1 MGFAQGVSGLNAA
14 AGNLDV
20 IGNNIAN
27 SGTVGFKAASA
38 QFADV
43 YAGSRIGLGTEVSA
57 VQQSFS
63 AGAVQSSSR
72 DLDVAIV
79 NGSGFFRL
87 ASPGGEVAYSRNGQF
102 NMDRNGAIVNA
113 AGLQLTGYAMGANG
127 TVAGGSP
134 APIFLPTASMPPQ
147 ATGQVAAQFNLDSRS
162 QPGAL
167 QTPFDPG
174 NSSTY
179 HYANALTVYD
189 SLGNAHEFS
198 TFFAKTADNAWD
210 VYATA
215 DGQLLD
221 ATGSMA
227 PGGSAPV
234 PLGALSFST
243 EGLMLTPAGGTLS
256 VAGLNFGNG
265 SSDLTFEVDLRGST
279 QFGNTSDVKKLTQ
292 DGYTSGQLVSYA
304 INQDGTITGK
314 YSNEQANTLAQ
325 IVLSSFVNPNGLQ
338 PRGDNLWV
346 ETAASGQPLT
356 GAPGSGSRLGAL
368 QAGALEASNV
378 DLTAELVNLIIAQRT
393 YQANAQTVKT
403 QDQVM
408 QTLVNMR

>member
-1 MGFAQGVSGLNAA
+1 MGFAQGVSGLNSAA
-14 AGNLDV
+14 SNLDV

-27 SGTVGFKAASA
+27 SGTVGFKSASA

-43 YAGSRIGLGTEVSA
+43 YAGSRIGLGTQVSG
-57 VQQSFS
+57 VQQSFA

-87 ASPGGEVAYSRNGQF
+87 VSSGGEVAYSRNGQF
-102 NMDRNGAIVNA
+102 NMDKNGAIVNA
-113 AGLQLTGYAMGANG
+113 AGLQLTGYAVGANG
-127 TVAGGSP
+127 TVSGGSP
-134 APIFLPTASMPPQ
+134 APIFLPTTAMAPAS
-147 ATGQVAAQFNLDSRS
+147 TGEISAQFNLDSRS
-162 QPGAL
+162 EPAVL
-167 QTPFDPG
+167 VTPFDPSNAG
-174 NSSTY
+174 SY
-179 HYANALTVYD
+179 HYANAMTVYD

-221 ATGSMA
+221 ASGAIAAVGA
-227 PGGSAPV
+227 PPT
-234 PLGALSFST
+234 PLGALGFST
-243 EGLMLTPAGGTLS
+243 EGQMQLPASGQLA

-265 SSDLTFEVDLRGST
+265 SADLAFSVDLRGTT
-279 QFGNTSDVKKLTQ
+279 QFGNSSDVKKLTQ

-314 YSNEQANTLAQ
+314 YSNEQSNTLAQ
-325 IVLSSFVNPNGLQ
+325 IVLASFINPNGLK
-338 PRGDNLWV
+338 PKGDNLWA
-346 ETAASGQPLT
+346 ETSASGQPLT
-356 GAPGSGSRLGAL
+356 GAPGSGTSLGAL
-368 QAGALEASNV
+368 QAGAVEASNV
-378 DLTAELVNLIIAQRT
+378 DLTSELVNLIIAQRT

>member
-1 MGFAQGVSGLNAA
+1 MGFAQGVSGLNSAA
-14 AGNLDV
+14 SNLDV

-27 SGTVGFKAASA
+27 SGTVGFKSASA
-38 QFADV
+38 QFSDV
-43 YAGSRIGLGTEVSA
+43 YAGSRIGLGTQVSS

-87 ASPGGEVAYSRNGQF
+87 VSPGGEVSYSRNGQF
-102 NMDRNGAIVNA
+102 NMDKNGAIVNA
-113 AGLQLTGYAMGANG
+113 AGLQLSGYAVGANG
-127 TVAGGSP
+127 TVSGGSP
-134 APIFLPTASMPPQ
+134 APIRLPTTAMSPQ
-147 ATGQVAAQFNLDSRS
+147 ATGQIAAQFNLDSRE
-162 QPGAL
+162 QPAGL
-167 QTPFDPG
+167 ITPFDPD
-174 NSSTY
+174 NSATY
-179 HYANALTVYD
+179 HYANALTLYD

-198 TFFAKTADNAWD
+198 TFFAKTADNTWD

-215 DGQLLD
+215 DGSLLD
-221 ATGSMA
+221 ATGAQAA
-227 PGGSAPV
+227 PGSAPV
-234 PLGALSFST
+234 PLGTLGFST
-243 EGLMLTPAGGTLS
+243 TGQMTAPASGQLR
-256 VAGLNFGNG
+256 VDGLNFGNG
-265 SSDLTFEVDLRGST
+265 SADLAFNVDLRGTT
-279 QFGNTSDVKKLTQ
+279 QFGNASDVKKLTQ
-292 DGYTSGQLVSYA
+292 NGYTSGQLVSYA

-314 YSNEQANTLAQ
+314 YSNEQTNVLAQ
-325 IVLSSFVNPNGLQ
+325 VVLSSFVNPNGLK
-338 PRGDNLWV
+338 PKGDNLWV

-356 GAPGSGSRLGAL
+356 GAPGSGTSLGAL
-368 QAGALEASNV
+368 QSGAVEASNV